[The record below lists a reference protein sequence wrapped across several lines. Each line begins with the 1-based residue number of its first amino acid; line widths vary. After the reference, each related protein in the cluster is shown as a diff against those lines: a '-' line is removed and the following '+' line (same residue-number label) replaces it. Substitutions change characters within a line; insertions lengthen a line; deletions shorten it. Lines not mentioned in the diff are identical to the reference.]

1 MAGTRRQVNPWEWS
15 TRRGFSQAV
24 EVTGP
29 ARVLFCSG
37 QTAVGPDGP
46 PVAVTAM
53 DDQVQ
58 LALAN
63 VATVLENAGMT
74 PADVVK
80 VTLYTTDVD
89 EFSRAYATHARALF
103 GDNLPASTLVGVTRL
118 ALPEMKVEIE
128 VTAVADG

>member
-1 MAGTRRQVNPWEWS
+1 MAATRRDVNPWEWS

-24 EVTGP
+24 EVSDA

-37 QTAVGPDGP
+37 QAAIGPDGP
-46 PVAVTAM
+46 PVTVTAM

-58 LALAN
+58 LALEN
-63 VATVLENAGMT
+63 VVSVLEAAGMS
-74 PADVVK
+74 PRDVVK

-89 EFSRAYATHARALF
+89 EFLSVYATHARAVF

-118 ALPEMKVEIE
+118 AFPEMKVEIE
-128 VTAVADG
+128 VTAVR